1 MFRDNGCVKS
11 AGISLRFS
19 IPCIAALALALGM
32 GVLPA
37 SGVAKSRPRHAVA
50 DRDYISALAA
60 ANNFLHAW
68 QAHDHESGLL
78 MLTDYAKRHSSEATL
93 ESFFAPSPLT
103 QQGFL
108 ITSGRKLKPGRYV
121 FEVALLEAV
130 SEKETIRHHF
140 SRIVV
145 VRAGKDDW
153 AVDNVP

>member
-1 MFRDNGCVKS
+1 MDRMNSRSTSG
-11 AGISLRFS
+11 SL
-19 IPCIAALALALGM
+19 PAAYTHIAVVLVLAL
-32 GVLPA
+32 VLLPSIA
-37 SGVAKSRPRHAVA
+37 IAKTRVRRAVA

-68 QAHDHESGLL
+68 QSHDHEGGLL
-78 MLTDYAKRHSSEATL
+78 MLTDYAKRHSSEAQLQT
-93 ESFFAPSPLT
+93 FFVAIPLSEK
-103 QQGFL
+103 GFL
-108 ITSGRKLKPGRYV
+108 ITGGRKLEPGRYV
-121 FEVALLEAV
+121 FEVALMEAV